1 MNLVEWYNGTE
12 EISERQVLR
21 LSEAFEK
28 PVEEPEV
35 ELCVT
40 VLNINPGNNQA
51 LMESCRLLK
60 EYMLYVEKVRSY
72 AKESPIREAVD
83 RAVTESIR
91 EGILVEFLTK
101 YRAEAIEVSIFEY
114 DEETHMR
121 QVREEGWEDGLEK
134 GRAEG
139 LSEGRTEGEWMKLV
153 SQVQKKLV
161 KGLNAAVIVEML
173 EEPEPLMEELIRL
186 IETNPGKTAQELG
199 KLYAGEQRK
208 VQA

>member
-1 MNLVEWYNGTE
+1 M
-12 EISERQVLR
+12 
-21 LSEAFEK
+21 
-28 PVEEPEV
+28 
-35 ELCVT
+35 
-40 VLNINPGNNQA
+40 
-51 LMESCRLLK
+51 
-60 EYMLYVEKVRSY
+60 
-72 AKESPIREAVD
+72 
-83 RAVTESIR
+83 
-91 EGILVEFLTK
+91 EFLTK

-153 SQVQKKLV
+153 SQVQKKLA
-161 KGLNAAVIVEML
+161 KGLNAAVIAEML

-186 IETNPGKTAQELG
+186 IETNPEKTAQELG

>member
-1 MNLVEWYNGTE
+1 M
-12 EISERQVLR
+12 
-21 LSEAFEK
+21 EK
-28 PVEEPEV
+28 GCRDKPFADGFVKNF
-35 ELCVT
+35 LAH
-40 VLNINPGNNQA
+40 A
-51 LMESCRLLK
+51 LPK
-60 EYMLYVEKVRSY
+60 EF
-72 AKESPIREAVD
+72 PIREAVD

-153 SQVQKKLV
+153 SQVQKKLA
-161 KGLNAAVIVEML
+161 KGLNAAVIAEML

-186 IETNPGKTAQELG
+186 IETNPEKTAQELG